1 LAAYIRNNWRPL
13 STTAVQKAHVLR
25 MSPIDLVWELHKSA
39 VEEELK
45 NMLGST
51 SINKFQQESFEKRT
65 TACKNVLEAMSI
77 PDRAAFDS
85 TLEERRLYGNPPT
98 TQRL

>member
-1 LAAYIRNNWRPL
+1 
-13 STTAVQKAHVLR
+13 

-51 SINKFQQESFEKRT
+51 SINKFQQESFEKQT

-77 PDRAAFDS
+77 PNRAAFDS
-85 TLEERRLYGNPPT
+85 TLEERRLHGNPPT
-98 TQRL
+98 TQHL